1 MKFYGY
7 YLPIICLIS
16 MLSLGIG
23 CDNATKKNDDKVAD
37 ENKTERQFISIGTAP
52 IGGAFHP
59 VGSAIADVV
68 ARNIKDKNWEVTA
81 EGTKG
86 TQQNIRLL
94 VSEERTIEFGMAN
107 AAISYFAVRG
117 EGAWQEVQP
126 IRSVMTL
133 APNVGLFV
141 TPKSTGIKSIAD
153 LKGKRVVVGPAGA
166 GFEYFLSPI
175 LAEHGVK
182 YQDFNDLNDTYT
194 HAVDLL
200 ANGSADAAFM
210 GGAIPTPAVTQAST
224 TQDIVFIPFEESAK
238 KTLFEKY
245 PFFNPITIPADEYKN
260 VLTEP
265 FDTMNVGS
273 MHLITATDADE
284 DMVYHFTKTLYT
296 HGAEV
301 AKAHGAGKAINEKNA
316 ARDVGTPFHP
326 GAIRFY
332 KEIGIWQE

>member
-16 MLSLGIG
+16 ILSLGLA
-23 CDNATKKNDDKVAD
+23 CNNTSKKNEDKVAD
-37 ENKTERQFISIGTAP
+37 ENISERQFISIGTAP

-59 VGSAIADVV
+59 VGNAIADVI

-94 VSEERTIEFGMAN
+94 VSEERTIEFALAN
-107 AAISYFAVRG
+107 AAISYFAVQG
-117 EGAWQEVQP
+117 EGAWKTEHP

-141 TPKSTGIKSIAD
+141 TPKSSGIKSITD

-166 GFEYFLSPI
+166 GFEYFLAPI
-175 LAEHGVK
+175 LAEHGLT
-182 YQDFNDLNDTYT
+182 YQDFTPVNGTYSN
-194 HAVDLL
+194 AVEYLSD
-200 ANGSADAAFM
+200 GSSAAAFM
-210 GGAIPTPAVTQAST
+210 GGAIPTPAVTQASAG
-224 TQDIVFIPFEESAK
+224 QDIIFIPLDESAK

-245 PFFNPITIPADEYKN
+245 PFFNPITIPTEEYKK

-265 FDTMNVGS
+265 FETMNVGS
-273 MHLITATDADE
+273 MHLITSENADE

-296 HGAEV
+296 HGADV